1 MTFDRRLQRQI
12 LEGLVATILA
22 HAAEL
27 TELDRAIGDGDHG
40 INLERGF
47 RAVEKQLDALEAMPL
62 GTALTEAGKRLVMT
76 VGGASGPLYGTFFM
90 EFGRVLAATD
100 GPAGAPGAGGLTLER
115 VVTAYD
121 AAIAALKARGKSEAG
136 QKTMLDVLIPVQ
148 AELHAAGPGLPKRL
162 QERAASAAR
171 ETIPMIALRGRAS
184 FLGER
189 SAGHMD
195 PGARSSELL
204 IAAVCSSL
212 QAAPQALT

>member
-1 MTFDRRLQRQI
+1 MTFDRRLQRRI

-76 VGGASGPLYGTFFM
+76 VGGASGPLYGTFLM
-90 EFGRVLAATD
+90 EFGSRLAATD
-100 GPAGAPGAGGLTLER
+100 ELAGGLTLECF
-115 VVTAYD
+115 VTAYD
-121 AAIAALKARGKSEAG
+121 AAIAAVKARGKSEAG

-148 AELHAAGPGLPKRL
+148 AELHAAGPGLLSRVR
-162 QERAASAAR
+162 ERAASAAR

-189 SAGHMD
+189 SAGHID

-212 QAAPQALT
+212 QAAPGALT

>member
-1 MTFDRRLQRQI
+1 MTFDRRLQRRI

-90 EFGRVLAATD
+90 EFGRRLAAPD
-100 GPAGAPGAGGLTLER
+100 ELAGGLTLECF
-115 VVTAYD
+115 VTAYD
-121 AAIAALKARGKSEAG
+121 AAIAAVKARGKSEAG

-148 AELHAAGPGLPKRL
+148 AELHAAGPGLLSRVR
-162 QERAASAAR
+162 ERAASAAR

-212 QAAPQALT
+212 QAAPRALT

>member
-1 MTFDRRLQRQI
+1 MTFDRRLQRRI

-90 EFGRVLAATD
+90 EFGRRLAATD
-100 GPAGAPGAGGLTLER
+100 ELAGGLTLECF
-115 VVTAYD
+115 VTAYD
-121 AAIAALKARGKSEAG
+121 AAIAAVKARGKSEAG

-148 AELHAAGPGLPKRL
+148 AELHAAGPGLLSRVR
-162 QERAASAAR
+162 ERAASAAR

-189 SAGHMD
+189 SAGHID

-212 QAAPQALT
+212 QAAPRALT